1 MTSSDYALSRRQAVA
16 KRSVD
21 VCVSVVGLT
30 VLSPLMIAAWVI
42 ARRDTGGSGF
52 FRQERIGR
60 HGNTF
65 EIVKL
70 RTMRVGIP
78 GTSVTTDDDVR
89 ITPWGRRFRRY
100 RIDELPQ
107 LWNVLRGDMSLV
119 GPRPDVPGFADRL
132 CGDDRLILALRPGIT
147 GPAALKWR
155 HESAILATVDDPE
168 LYNRTVIYPDKVAL
182 NLLYLEQQSFG
193 YDLRLVARTL
203 TGRG

>member
-60 HGNTF
+60 HANTF

-78 GTSVTTDDDVR
+78 GTSVTTDDNVR

>member
-78 GTSVTTDDDVR
+78 GTSVTTDDNVR

-132 CGDDRLILALRPGIT
+132 CGDDRLILELRPGIT

>member
-60 HGNTF
+60 HANTF

-78 GTSVTTDDDVR
+78 GTSVTTDDNVR

-155 HESAILATVDDPE
+155 DESAILATVDDPE

>member
-78 GTSVTTDDDVR
+78 GTSVTTDDNVR

>member
-78 GTSVTTDDDVR
+78 GTSVTTDDNVR

-155 HESAILATVDDPE
+155 DESAILATVDDPE

>member
-155 HESAILATVDDPE
+155 DESAILATVDDPE